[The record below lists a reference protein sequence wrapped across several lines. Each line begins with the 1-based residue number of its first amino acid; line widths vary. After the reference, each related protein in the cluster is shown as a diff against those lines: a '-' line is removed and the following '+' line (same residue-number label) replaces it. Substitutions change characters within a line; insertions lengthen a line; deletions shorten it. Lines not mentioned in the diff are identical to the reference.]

1 MPCFGHVPIFYDYQK
16 NQLSDAAGQDPEV
29 LEALTYTRWNVMQQA
44 QLQALEESEIV
55 QGTDIRQ
62 TKQSTYDTLSIPA
75 AEAPP
80 CDPSSSDRHPHGV
93 LDKNGNRFT
102 GVDIISSNNGV
113 HIALLILLA
122 TLFEGTPFICQYVD
136 QMRNDEHFMSFFVTE
151 NDTKKILSDECF
163 ASRKLES
170 PVKDEHGVQLAPD
183 RIAQVFRRGTYYS
196 FVDTTPSSDFS
207 DFEDMKYEDDEEEID
222 CDEQDA
228 DPIMDV
234 AYRPSNDTQTLSA
247 EPNTVQAKPDDTN
260 KADSPSSAS
269 ARRKSRRVTVS
280 LPSAEHSR
288 LQTRE
293 QEQLTRIRNEIAL
306 VERRIAAVVDTIK
319 ALEEPALWTTE
330 QTSRGQPYK
339 VIDSPLFF
347 LDSFQS
353 YCKNMMGPNFQ
364 TSCHRLLIMATLEGI
379 TRQRL
384 DRDLHKIPADEMS

>member
-1 MPCFGHVPIFYDYQK
+1 MG
-16 NQLSDAAGQDPEV
+16 
-29 LEALTYTRWNVMQQA
+29 
-44 QLQALEESEIV
+44 
-55 QGTDIRQ
+55 
-62 TKQSTYDTLSIPA
+62 
-75 AEAPP
+75 
-80 CDPSSSDRHPHGV
+80 
-93 LDKNGNRFT
+93 
-102 GVDIISSNNGV
+102 
-113 HIALLILLA
+113 
-122 TLFEGTPFICQYVD
+122 
-136 QMRNDEHFMSFFVTE
+136 
-151 NDTKKILSDECF
+151 
-163 ASRKLES
+163 
-170 PVKDEHGVQLAPD
+170 
-183 RIAQVFRRGTYYS
+183 

-330 QTSRGQPYK
+330 QTSSTPYANKSTDSKTSTGGTTILMVDSNTPRFGPKHLGRGQPYK